1 MTKGTNFAIY
11 HFKVSN
17 TETLESKYYFTA
29 KQIHE
34 TIGIPRSTTYY
45 SLKTRD
51 GKCGKYQIEKC
62 YIPKPPNRTV

>member
-11 HFKVSN
+11 HFKVSD

-29 KQIHE
+29 KQIYE

-45 SLKTRD
+45 SLKTKK
-51 GKCGKYQIEKC
+51 GMCGKYFIEKC
-62 YIPKPPNRTV
+62 YIPKPPKREV

>member
-11 HFKVSN
+11 HFKVSD

-34 TIGIPRSTTYY
+34 TLGIPRSTTYY
-45 SLKTRD
+45 NLKRKE
-51 GKCGKYQIEKC
+51 GMVGKYKIEQC
-62 YIPKPPNRTV
+62 YIPKPPKRTV